1 MAYVSRTPTHLD
13 TVLTSH
19 NGSIWSMTRMRRKI
33 RQRQR
38 SVNECIRLQK
48 RKRMQAL
55 EEWQANQ
62 IQIWH
67 GMNDEALLNEKRLK
81 NVSQPIDKPE
91 VKLI

>member
-1 MAYVSRTPTHLD
+1 M
-13 TVLTSH
+13 
-19 NGSIWSMTRMRRKI
+19 RMR

-38 SVNECIRLQK
+38 QVNDAIRLQK
-48 RKRMQAL
+48 RKRVQAH

-67 GMNDEALLNEKRLK
+67 RMNDDALLNEKRLK

>member
-1 MAYVSRTPTHLD
+1 MASVNHTPTHLA
-13 TVLTSH
+13 TVHASL
-19 NGSIWSMTRMRRKI
+19 NRSIRMSRTMRRL

-38 SVNECIRLQK
+38 QVNDAIRLQK
-48 RKRMQAL
+48 RKRLFEQ
-55 EEWQANQ
+55 EQWQATQ

-67 GMNDEALLNEKRLK
+67 RMNDEALLNEKRLK

>member
-1 MAYVSRTPTHLD
+1 MSRT
-13 TVLTSH
+13 
-19 NGSIWSMTRMRRKI
+19 MRMR

-38 SVNECIRLQK
+38 QVNDAIRLQK
-48 RKRMQAL
+48 RKRLQAH

-67 GMNDEALLNEKRLK
+67 RMNEEALLNEKRLK
-81 NVSQPIDKPE
+81 NVSKPIDKPE

>member
-1 MAYVSRTPTHLD
+1 MAYVNRTPTHLD
-13 TVLTSH
+13 NVYASGRSNRKMSRT
-19 NGSIWSMTRMRRKI
+19 MRRL

-38 SVNECIRLQK
+38 SVNDSIRLQK
-48 RKRMQAL
+48 RKRVQAL

-67 GMNDEALLNEKRLK
+67 RMNDEALLNEKRLR

>member
-1 MAYVSRTPTHLD
+1 MSRT
-13 TVLTSH
+13 
-19 NGSIWSMTRMRRKI
+19 MRMR

-38 SVNECIRLQK
+38 QINDAIRLQK
-48 RKRMQAL
+48 RKRLL
-55 EEWQANQ
+55 EQEQWQANQ

-67 GMNDEALLNEKRLK
+67 RMNEDALLNEKRLK

>member
-1 MAYVSRTPTHLD
+1 MAYVNRTPTELATLHAF
-13 TVLTSH
+13 
-19 NGSIWSMTRMRRKI
+19 GIRSIRMSRTMRRL

-38 SVNECIRLQK
+38 SVNDSIRLQK
-48 RKRMQAL
+48 RKRVQAH
-55 EEWQANQ
+55 EEWQATQ

-67 GMNDEALLNEKRLK
+67 RMNDEALLNEKRLR

>member
-1 MAYVSRTPTHLD
+1 MASHLGTPFDMD
-13 TVLTSH
+13 TLGNDYIGNTT
-19 NGSIWSMTRMRRKI
+19 MTRMRRKI

-38 SVNECIRLQK
+38 SVNECFRLQR
-48 RKRMQAL
+48 RKSVRAQD
-55 EEWQANQ
+55 EWQASQ

-67 GMNDEALLNEKRLK
+67 RMNDEALLNEKRLR

>member
-1 MAYVSRTPTHLD
+1 MSRT
-13 TVLTSH
+13 
-19 NGSIWSMTRMRRKI
+19 MRMR

-38 SVNECIRLQK
+38 PINDAIRLQK
-48 RKRMQAL
+48 RKRLFEQ
-55 EEWQANQ
+55 EQWQANQ

-67 GMNDEALLNEKRLK
+67 RMNEDALLNEKRLK

>member
-1 MAYVSRTPTHLD
+1 MSRT
-13 TVLTSH
+13 
-19 NGSIWSMTRMRRKI
+19 MRMR

-38 SVNECIRLQK
+38 QVNDAIRLQK
-48 RKRMQAL
+48 RKRLQAH

-67 GMNDEALLNEKRLK
+67 RMNDDALLNEKRLK

>member
-1 MAYVSRTPTHLD
+1 MADNVSMGYHSVLYGLDRYTMSRT
-13 TVLTSH
+13 
-19 NGSIWSMTRMRRKI
+19 MRRL

-38 SVNECIRLQK
+38 SVNDNIRLQK
-48 RKRMQAL
+48 RKRVQAQ
-55 EEWQANQ
+55 EEWQATQ

-67 GMNDEALLNEKRLK
+67 RMNDEALQNEKRLR

>member
-1 MAYVSRTPTHLD
+1 MGYHSVLYGLDRYTMSRT
-13 TVLTSH
+13 
-19 NGSIWSMTRMRRKI
+19 MRRL

-38 SVNECIRLQK
+38 SVNDNIRLQK
-48 RKRMQAL
+48 RKRVQAQ
-55 EEWQANQ
+55 EEWQATQ

-67 GMNDEALLNEKRLK
+67 RMNDEALQNEKRLR

>member
-1 MAYVSRTPTHLD
+1 M
-13 TVLTSH
+13 
-19 NGSIWSMTRMRRKI
+19 RMR

-38 SVNECIRLQK
+38 QVNDAVRLQK
-48 RKRMQAL
+48 RKRLQAH

-67 GMNDEALLNEKRLK
+67 RMNDDALLNEKRLK

>member
-1 MAYVSRTPTHLD
+1 MAYVIDTPTHLA
-13 TVLTSH
+13 TVYAS
-19 NGSIWSMTRMRRKI
+19 GIRSIRMSRTMRRL

-38 SVNECIRLQK
+38 SVNDNIRLQK
-48 RKRMQAL
+48 RKRMQSH

-67 GMNDEALLNEKRLK
+67 RMNDEALLNEKRLR

>member
-1 MAYVSRTPTHLD
+1 M
-13 TVLTSH
+13 
-19 NGSIWSMTRMRRKI
+19 RMR

-38 SVNECIRLQK
+38 QVNDAIRLQK
-48 RKRMQAL
+48 RKRLLFEQ
-55 EEWQANQ
+55 EQWQANQ

-67 GMNDEALLNEKRLK
+67 RMNEDALLNEKRLK

>member
-1 MAYVSRTPTHLD
+1 MASHLGTPFDMD
-13 TVLTSH
+13 TLG
-19 NGSIWSMTRMRRKI
+19 NRYNRSIFIMTRMRRKI

-38 SVNECIRLQK
+38 SVNECFRLQR
-48 RKRMQAL
+48 RKSVQAQD
-55 EEWQANQ
+55 EWQASQ

-67 GMNDEALLNEKRLK
+67 RMNDEALLNEKRLR

>member
-1 MAYVSRTPTHLD
+1 MAYVNRTPTHLD
-13 TVLTSH
+13 NVYASGRSNRKMSRT
-19 NGSIWSMTRMRRKI
+19 MRRL

-38 SVNECIRLQK
+38 SVNDNIRLQK
-48 RKRMQAL
+48 RKRMQSH
-55 EEWQANQ
+55 EEWQATQ

-67 GMNDEALLNEKRLK
+67 RMNDEALLNEKRLR

>member
-1 MAYVSRTPTHLD
+1 VAYVNRTPTHLD
-13 TVLTSH
+13 NVYASGRSNRKMSRT
-19 NGSIWSMTRMRRKI
+19 MRRL

-38 SVNECIRLQK
+38 SVNDSIRLQK
-48 RKRMQAL
+48 RKRVQAQQ
-55 EEWQANQ
+55 EWQANQ

-67 GMNDEALLNEKRLK
+67 RMNDEALLNEKRLR

>member
-1 MAYVSRTPTHLD
+1 MDTNISMGDYFLHTRLIRSVIVSRT
-13 TVLTSH
+13 
-19 NGSIWSMTRMRRKI
+19 MRMR

-38 SVNECIRLQK
+38 QVNDAIRLQK
-48 RKRMQAL
+48 RKRLLFEQ
-55 EEWQANQ
+55 EQWQATQ

-67 GMNDEALLNEKRLK
+67 RMNDEALLNEKRLK

>member
-1 MAYVSRTPTHLD
+1 
-13 TVLTSH
+13 
-19 NGSIWSMTRMRRKI
+19 MRVT

-38 SVNECIRLQK
+38 SVNDSIRLQK
-48 RKRMQAL
+48 RKSL
-55 EEWQANQ
+55 HEEQKWQATQ

-67 GMNDEALLNEKRLK
+67 RMNDEALQNEKRLR

>member
-1 MAYVSRTPTHLD
+1 MADNVSMGYHSVLYGLDRYTMSRT
-13 TVLTSH
+13 
-19 NGSIWSMTRMRRKI
+19 MRRL

-38 SVNECIRLQK
+38 SVNDSIRLQK
-48 RKRMQAL
+48 RKRVQAH
-55 EEWQANQ
+55 EEWQATQ

-67 GMNDEALLNEKRLK
+67 RMNDDALLNEKRLK

>member
-1 MAYVSRTPTHLD
+1 MDTNISMGDYFLHTRLIRSVIVSRT
-13 TVLTSH
+13 
-19 NGSIWSMTRMRRKI
+19 MRMR

-38 SVNECIRLQK
+38 QINDAIRLQK
-48 RKRMQAL
+48 RKRLFEQ
-55 EEWQANQ
+55 EQWQANQ

-67 GMNDEALLNEKRLK
+67 RMNEDALLNEKRLK